1 MHHVGAEL
9 RFEKLHQCGGE
20 LLRLKLQLVVGEK
33 LNQIVAKE
41 LSSLTINNNL
51 MQRQ

>member
-20 LLRLKLQLVVGEK
+20 LLRLKLQLSVGEK

-41 LSSLTINNNL
+41 LSSQTIYNNL